1 MMIPNSHGATLPS
14 LLITTSR
21 RTSNRVRSFV
31 RDLSTVLTG
40 SERFNRGSMNQ
51 DELIARINQS
61 EARAAIVVTMRKGNP
76 SNLNM
81 IGPSGDIILTVEMES
96 AALRR
101 EVLKNEGPRIVRI
114 DTIASKTG
122 SSEFTLLLSRTVAS
136 LLGLESQELEKQPDP
151 SPKGKNAVVLWFEN
165 ISSEK
170 VLWTHYHAN
179 DGVEI
184 GPRIRVVDVTKSSHN
199 L

>member
-1 MMIPNSHGATLPS
+1 MPS

-51 DELIARINQS
+51 DELVARINQS

-76 SNLNM
+76 SILNM
-81 IGPSGDIILTVEMES
+81 IDPSGNVILTVEMES
-96 AALRR
+96 ATLRR

-114 DTIASKTG
+114 DTIASKIG
-122 SSEFTLLLSRTVAS
+122 SSEFTRLLSSTIAS
-136 LLGLESQELEKQPDP
+136 LLGLESQELERQPDP
-151 SPKGKNAVVLWFEN
+151 YPKGTNAVVIWFED
-165 ISSEK
+165 IDSEK

-179 DGVEI
+179 NGVEI
-184 GPRIRVVDVTKSSHN
+184 GPRIRVVNVTKSSHN